1 MANGTIHKEI
11 ARADR
16 IREAQGQHQKAS
28 RNAIANLR
36 EAIPGSEQYREDM
49 DSVSEV
55 TVGIGERVKVG
66 AKGIPPKALGFAIA
80 VLALAAAVVAILRA
94 LG

>member
-1 MANGTIHKEI
+1 MANGSGHEGHARGDRYREKYAKHHKRTQQKLDAIPI
-11 ARADR
+11 ARDLPA
-16 IREAQGQHQKAS
+16 
-28 RNAIANLR
+28 
-36 EAIPGSEQYREDM
+36 YREEM

-80 VLALAAAVVAILRA
+80 VLALAAAAVSILRA